1 MNVHQRGGSVFRHLL
16 GAAALLTAVASQAGP
31 LRAGASL
38 ATDPAGAVSVE
49 SPAGQAYA
57 AYPAGPNPAAE
68 ATVRRRHVI
77 VEATGRGTAY
87 NDQYAA
93 AGDVST
99 FYELWNLRENRAL
112 TFEEAAPLSLNFN
125 FNLSGGTTAT
135 GSEHVRSVGVGG
147 SITGGNWARAFGDN
161 ASYIGGSPADVLTGN
176 QSLLAAV
183 VDLDWT
189 LLHTSSPNGTVFMQL
204 QGAAAIG
211 GALAL
216 DLWLESVT
224 LVQQVTGLGDPDSF
238 SLLAASAGEA
248 LSEGSTTAAWQI
260 ADGLGIVLRD
270 GQNAEM
276 IVVVPTRTPPGTV
289 PAPATLALVL
299 PALVGLGL
307 ARRRRAAA
315 TA

>member
-1 MNVHQRGGSVFRHLL
+1 MNVHQRGGRVFRHLL
-16 GAAALLTAVASQAGP
+16 ATAALLAAAASQAGP

-38 ATDPAGAVSVE
+38 ATDPGGAVSVE
-49 SPAGQAYA
+49 SPAVQAYA
-57 AYPAGPNPAAE
+57 AYPAGPNPLAE

-77 VEATGRGTAY
+77 IEATGSGTAY

-135 GSEHVRSVGVGG
+135 GTEHVRSVGVGG

-189 LLHTSSPNGTVFMQL
+189 LLHTSSPNGNVFMQL

-224 LVQQVTGLGDPDSF
+224 LVQQVTLLGDPGSF
-238 SLLAASAGEA
+238 SLRAASAGEA
-248 LSEGSTTAAWQI
+248 MTAGGAATTAWQI
-260 ADGLGIVLRD
+260 ADGLGIALRD
-270 GQNAEM
+270 GQNVEM
-276 IVVVPTRTPPGTV
+276 IVVVPTQTPPGAV

-299 PALVGLGL
+299 PALAGLCL
-307 ARRRRAAA
+307 TRRSRRRA
-315 TA
+315 